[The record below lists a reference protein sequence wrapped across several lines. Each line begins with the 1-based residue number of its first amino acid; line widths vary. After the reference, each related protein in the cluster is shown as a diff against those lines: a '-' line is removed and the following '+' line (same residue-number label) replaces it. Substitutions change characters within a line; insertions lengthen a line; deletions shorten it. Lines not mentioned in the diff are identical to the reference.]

1 VKKIIISLGIIL
13 SLLILLFPS
22 GQILAATTAV
32 VTVTN
37 STQYIAISIDHNTW
51 TVNGLVGDGL
61 IYPNTTYYAN
71 PLGDTLL
78 PTLGGATDAQCY
90 FTISNTSNMAIDVT
104 VSMLDFAGGSDNP
117 TNSNTGS
124 AGASTYGAYSYFSGQ
139 ASGSWGV
146 VKSSGNTNGNGT
158 LNLSDATKKCGVIL
172 SEQTNAWTGSLA
184 ATSTITYTATAH

>member
-1 VKKIIISLGIIL
+1 MKKLTIGLGVAL
-13 SLLILLFPS
+13 SLLLLLLPS
-22 GQILAATTAV
+22 QQALAATTAI

-51 TVNGLVGDGL
+51 TINGLVGDGL

-78 PTLGGATDAQCY
+78 PTLGGATDSQCY
-90 FTISNTSNMAIDVT
+90 FTISNSSNMAIDVT

-124 AGASTYGAYSYFSGQ
+124 AGATTYGAYSYFSGQ
-139 ASGSWGV
+139 DSGSWGV
-146 VKSSGNTNGNGT
+146 IKSSGNTNGNGI

-172 SEQTNAWTGSLA
+172 SEQTSDWTGSLA